1 MEIEKL
7 SETWKHQYLR
17 EQRNLLRTFYRSST
31 TYWFYNTC
39 DLGIDVTDKYQT
51 AIIMIVI
58 TVVSL
63 FYI

>member
-1 MEIEKL
+1 M
-7 SETWKHQYLR
+7 QYAQNFFT
-17 EQRNLLRTFYRSST
+17 EVVPHTGFTITGN
-31 TYWFYNTC
+31 
-39 DLGIDVTDKYQT
+39 LGIDVTSEYQT

>member
-31 TYWFYNTC
+31 TYWFYN
-39 DLGIDVTDKYQT
+39 YW
-51 AIIMIVI
+51 
-58 TVVSL
+58 
-63 FYI
+63 